1 MKCNDDD
8 CHDDGHGTGADR
20 DSDSEQPKLVTISVP
35 SHTPGITTV
44 STPTISPIRGIL
56 LLSLIEQK
64 ENCKT
69 NRMIGI
75 LTPVSPS
82 DSIDTLSFA

>member
-20 DSDSEQPKLVTISVP
+20 DSDSEQPKLVAISVP

-44 STPTISPIRGIL
+44 STPTISPIRGTYFLPISHRTEGKL
-56 LLSLIEQK
+56 Q
-64 ENCKT
+64 NQ
-69 NRMIGI
+69 
-75 LTPVSPS
+75 
-82 DSIDTLSFA
+82 